1 MIFNMFTEIRNW
13 ALERGIY
20 DKGYNLKAEV
30 KKDIEETFEL
40 MGNSKRKTNELTEHF
55 MNRYSGHIYNP
66 PDKDIVDAH
75 CDKIVFA
82 VNAIEALG
90 YDARLCMAETIAEIS
105 SRKGAMNEETG
116 KWEKFTD
123 DYHKSLHY
131 KADYSKCK
139 RVSE

>member
-20 DKGYNLKAEV
+20 NNGYDLKAEV
-30 KKDIEETFEL
+30 RKDVEETFEL
-40 MGNSKRKTNELTEHF
+40 MGHEETGYLVDRFIDDNYIEGELTDE
-55 MNRYSGHIYNP
+55 I
-66 PDKDIVDAH
+66 KIDAH